1 MRSDSVSISVGLD
14 DYLVHGIHGF
24 YDEEHDKPQPFNISV
39 RVDLSSRI
47 VDGQLGTT
55 VDYAQLQEAIDNVV
69 LHSSPIRLLESMAQR
84 ISEQIQHAENVDA
97 VFVRIEKPEAPL
109 PHPGGLP
116 YIEYTWNR

>member
-1 MRSDSVSISVGLD
+1 MSISVGLD

-24 YDEEHDKPQPFNISV
+24 FDVEHNEPQPFNISV
-39 RVDLSSRI
+39 RVDLSGRV
-47 VDGQLGTT
+47 VDGKLGTT
-55 VDYAQLQEAIDNVV
+55 VDYAQLQEAIANVV
-69 LHSSPIRLLESMAQR
+69 LHSSPIRLLESMAKR
-84 ISEQIQHAENVDA
+84 ISEQIQQSENVDT

>member
-1 MRSDSVSISVGLD
+1 MPISVGLD

-24 YDEEHDKPQPFNISV
+24 YDEEHNKPQPFNISV
-39 RVDLSSRI
+39 RVDLFST
-47 VDGQLGTT
+47 VEDGKIGST
-55 VDYAQLQEAIDNVV
+55 VDYAHLQEAVDDVV
-69 LHSSPIRLLESMAQR
+69 LNTPPIRLLESMARR
-84 ISEQIQHAENVDA
+84 ISEQIQSSGNVEM

>member
-1 MRSDSVSISVGLD
+1 MPISVGLD

-24 YDEEHDKPQPFNISV
+24 YDEEHNKPQPFNISV
-39 RVDLSSRI
+39 RVDLLST
-47 VDGQLGTT
+47 VADGKIGST
-55 VDYAQLQEAIDNVV
+55 VDYAQLQEAVDDVV
-69 LHSSPIRLLESMAQR
+69 LNTPPIRLLESMARR
-84 ISEQIQHAENVDA
+84 ISEQIQNSENIGT

>member
-1 MRSDSVSISVGLD
+1 MPISVGLD

-24 YDEEHDKPQPFNISV
+24 YDKEHNKPQPFNISV
-39 RVDLSSRI
+39 RVDLSSS
-47 VDGQLGTT
+47 VEDGQLGTT

-69 LHSSPIRLLESMAQR
+69 LHSSPIRLLETMAQR
-84 ISEQIQHAENVDA
+84 ISEQIQHSENIVA

>member
-1 MRSDSVSISVGLD
+1 MTITVGLD

-24 YDEEHDKPQPFNISV
+24 YDKEHLKPQPFNISI
-39 RVDLSSRI
+39 RVNLSSA
-47 VDGQLGTT
+47 VEDGQIGTT
-55 VDYAQLQEAIDNVV
+55 IDYAHLQQAIDAVV
-69 LHSSPIRLLESMAQR
+69 LNSEPIRLLESMAQR
-84 ISEQIQHAENVDA
+84 ISEKIQSAKIVEK

>member
-1 MRSDSVSISVGLD
+1 MSISVGLD

-24 YDEEHDKPQPFNISV
+24 FDVEHNKPQPFNISV
-39 RVDLSSRI
+39 RVDLSSS
-47 VDGQLGTT
+47 VEDGQLGST

-69 LHSSPIRLLESMAQR
+69 LHSSPIRLLETMAQR
-84 ISEQIQHAENVDA
+84 ISKQIQDSEIVET

>member
-1 MRSDSVSISVGLD
+1 MSISVGLD

-24 YDEEHDKPQPFNISV
+24 YDEEHTKPQPFNISV
-39 RVDLSSRI
+39 RVDLSGRV
-47 VDGQLGTT
+47 VDGKLGTT

-69 LHSSPIRLLESMAQR
+69 LHSSPIRLLESMAKR
-84 ISEQIQHAENVDA
+84 ISEQIQQSENVDT

>member
-1 MRSDSVSISVGLD
+1 MSISVGLD

-24 YDEEHDKPQPFNISV
+24 YDEEHTRPQPFNISV
-39 RVDLSSRI
+39 RVYLSGRI

-69 LHSSPIRLLESMAQR
+69 LHSSPIRLLESMAKR
-84 ISEQIQHAENVDA
+84 ISEQIQQSENVDT

>member
-1 MRSDSVSISVGLD
+1 M
-14 DYLVHGIHGF
+14 
-24 YDEEHDKPQPFNISV
+24 
-39 RVDLSSRI
+39 RVDLSGRI

-69 LHSSPIRLLESMAQR
+69 LHSSPIRLLESMAKR
-84 ISEQIQHAENVDA
+84 ISEQIQQSENVDT

>member
-1 MRSDSVSISVGLD
+1 MSISVGLD
-14 DYLVHGIHGF
+14 DYLAHGIHGF
-24 YDEEHDKPQPFNISV
+24 YDEEHTKPQPFNISV
-39 RVDLSSRI
+39 RVALSGRI

-69 LHSSPIRLLESMAQR
+69 LHSSPIRLLESMAKR
-84 ISEQIQHAENVDA
+84 ISEQIQQSENVDT

>member
-1 MRSDSVSISVGLD
+1 MPVSVGLD

-24 YDEEHDKPQPFNISV
+24 YDEEHTKPQPFNISV
-39 RVDLSSRI
+39 RVDLSGCI

-69 LHSSPIRLLESMAQR
+69 LHSSPIRLLESMAKR
-84 ISEQIQHAENVDA
+84 ISEQIQQSENVDT

>member
-1 MRSDSVSISVGLD
+1 MSISVGLD
-14 DYLVHGIHGF
+14 DYLAHGIHGF
-24 YDEEHDKPQPFNISV
+24 YDEEHTKPQPFNISV
-39 RVDLSSRI
+39 RVDLSDRI
-47 VDGQLGTT
+47 LDGQLGTT

-69 LHSSPIRLLESMAQR
+69 LHSSPIRLLESMAKR
-84 ISEQIQHAENVDA
+84 ISEQIQKSENVDT